1 MTAEPRLPGIP
12 QGSHPQARIEAASSL
27 RRLGHALVGH
37 DPDAELL
44 ARVAGLADELADAVE
59 SSPRRSRRGELLA
72 EGRFL
77 KAMETGRLSTPFPE
91 GGPLELF
98 ADSVVSGA
106 ANPLGIGIQARRE
119 GDEAVAEV
127 TLGPAFEGAP
137 GRAHGGIVAAIL
149 DETMGF
155 LLPVLG
161 VVAFTG
167 SLTIDYLA
175 PTPLHEPLEF
185 RAGLRTRG
193 GRRLYID
200 AHGRAGETLFVS
212 ASGTFIQI
220 DLGAFAGTPVEDP
233 R

>member
-1 MTAEPRLPGIP
+1 MTAGRPAAGIP
-12 QGSHPQARIEAASSL
+12 QGSHPEQRIAAASAL

-37 DPDAELL
+37 DPDPAIL
-44 ARVAGLADELADAVE
+44 ARVADLADELADAVE
-59 SSPRRSRRGELLA
+59 STPTRTRRDELLA

-77 KAMETGRLSTPFPE
+77 AALRTGRLSSPFPD
-91 GGPLELF
+91 GSPLELF

-106 ANPLGIGIQARRE
+106 ANPLGIGINARRE
-119 GDEAVAEV
+119 GEEAVAEV

-137 GRAHGGIVAAIL
+137 DRAHGGVVAAIL

-155 LLPVLG
+155 LLPILG

-185 RAGLRTRG
+185 RAGLRTRT

-200 AHGRAGETLFVS
+200 ALGRTGETTFVS
-212 ASGTFIQI
+212 ATGTFIQI
-220 DLGAFAGTPVEDP
+220 DLGAFAGGTDEPT
-233 R
+233 